1 VKTLAL
7 RISLVGGL
15 LCNLTSRAA
24 DVLMVVN
31 KSDDTVSFLD
41 AKTGAQRGSVAVG
54 KGPHEVELLADGR
67 TAAVSNYGTQAE
79 PGSSLSLIAVDTR
92 AAKPSIDLGHGTR
105 PHGLRSLKDGRL
117 LVTAEGTQ
125 ELLIVDPG
133 VGRVIDR
140 IPTNRETS
148 HMVAAAPDGTRAY
161 VANIGSGSLTAVDL
175 VGKKVLRDVPTGKGA
190 EGIDISPSGR
200 EVWVTNRGSDTVS
213 IIDAKSLETTA
224 TLKAAEFPIR
234 IKFTPDGKR
243 ALVSCARSGDVLVF
257 DVGARK
263 ELLRIP
269 LGLRAVPGSEQHL
282 FATRFGKSPAPV
294 GLLIAPDGKR
304 AWVASTN
311 ADVVSEIDLLQ
322 SKTTRLLAAGRE
334 PDGLAGAFEQSRR

>member
-1 VKTLAL
+1 M
-7 RISLVGGL
+7 
-15 LCNLTSRAA
+15 AA

-41 AKTGAQRGSVAVG
+41 AKTGALQGTVAIG
-54 KGPHEVELLADGR
+54 KAPHEVELLADGR

-79 PGSSLSLIAVDTR
+79 PGSSLTLIAVDAR
-92 AAKPSIDLGHGTR
+92 AAKGSVDVGSGTR
-105 PHGLRSLKDGRL
+105 PHGLRALRDGRL
-117 LVTAEGTQ
+117 LATAEGTK

-133 VGRVIDR
+133 AGVVVAR

-148 HMVAAAPDGTRAY
+148 HMVVAAPDGTRAY
-161 VANIGSGSLTAVDL
+161 VANIGSGSVTAVDL
-175 VGKKVLRDVPTGKGA
+175 AARKVLQDVPTGKGA

-200 EVWVTNRGSDTVS
+200 EVWVTNRGNDTVS
-213 IIDAKSLETTA
+213 VIDARSLEIVA

-257 DVGARK
+257 DVTGRK
-263 ELLRIP
+263 ELLRIR
-269 LGLRAVPGSEQHL
+269 LGLQAVAGSEKHL
-282 FATRFGKSPAPV
+282 FATQFGKSPAPV
-294 GLLIAPDGKR
+294 GLLMAPDGKR

-311 ADVVSEIDLLQ
+311 ADLISELDLAQ
-322 SKTTRLLAAGRE
+322 SKISRVLAAGRE

>member
-1 VKTLAL
+1 MKPLSL
-7 RISLVGGL
+7 QISLVGGL
-15 LCNLTSRAA
+15 LWTATSMAA
-24 DVLMVVN
+24 DLLMVVN

-41 AKTGAQRGSVAVG
+41 AKTGALQGTVGVG
-54 KGPHEVELLADGR
+54 KAPHEVELLADGR

-79 PGSSLSLIAVDTR
+79 PGSSLTLIAVDAR
-92 AAKPSIDLGHGTR
+92 AAKGSVDVGSGTR
-105 PHGLRSLKDGRL
+105 PHGLRALRDGRL
-117 LVTAEGTQ
+117 LATAEGTK

-133 VGRVIDR
+133 AGVVVAR

-148 HMVAAAPDGTRAY
+148 HMVVAAPDGTRAY
-161 VANIGSGSLTAVDL
+161 VANIGSGSVTAVDL
-175 VGKKVLRDVPTGKGA
+175 AARKVLQDVPTGKGA

-200 EVWVTNRGSDTVS
+200 EVWVTNRGNDTVS
-213 IIDAKSLETTA
+213 VIDARSLEIVA

-257 DVGARK
+257 DVTGRK
-263 ELLRIP
+263 ELLRIR
-269 LGLRAVPGSEQHL
+269 LGLQAVAGSEKHL
-282 FATRFGKSPAPV
+282 FATQFGKSPAPV
-294 GLLIAPDGKR
+294 GLLMAPDGKR

-311 ADVVSEIDLLQ
+311 ADLISELDLAQ
-322 SKTTRLLAAGRE
+322 SKISRVVAAGRE

>member
-1 VKTLAL
+1 M
-7 RISLVGGL
+7 
-15 LCNLTSRAA
+15 AA

-41 AKTGAQRGSVAVG
+41 AKTGALQGTVAVG
-54 KGPHEVELLADGR
+54 KAPHEVELLADGR

-79 PGSSLSLIAVDTR
+79 PGSSLTLIAVDAR
-92 AAKPSIDLGHGTR
+92 AAKGSVAVGSGTR
-105 PHGLRSLKDGRL
+105 PHGLRALRDGHL
-117 LVTAEGTQ
+117 LVTAEGTK

-133 VGRVIDR
+133 AGRVVAR

-148 HMVAAAPDGTRAY
+148 HMVVAAPDGTRAY
-161 VANIGSGSLTAVDL
+161 VANIGSGSVTAVDL
-175 VGKKVLRDVPTGKGA
+175 ATRKVLQDVSTGKGA

-200 EVWVTNRGSDTVS
+200 EVWVTNRGNDTVS
-213 IIDAKSLETTA
+213 VIDAKSLEIVA

-234 IKFTPDGKR
+234 IKFTPNGKR

-257 DVGARK
+257 DVAGRK
-263 ELLRIP
+263 ELLRIR
-269 LGLRAVPGSEQHL
+269 LGLQAVAGSEKHL
-282 FATRFGKSPAPV
+282 FATQFGKSPAPV
-294 GLLIAPDGKR
+294 GLLMAPDGKR

-311 ADVVSEIDLLQ
+311 ADLVSELDLGQ
-322 SKTTRLLAAGRE
+322 SKVSRVLASGRE

>member
-1 VKTLAL
+1 MKPPSL
-7 RISLVGGL
+7 RISFVGSVL
-15 LCNLTSRAA
+15 WTATSMAA

-41 AKTGAQRGSVAVG
+41 AKTGALQGTVAVG
-54 KGPHEVELLADGR
+54 KAPHEVELLADGR

-79 PGSSLSLIAVDTR
+79 PGSSLTLIAVDAR
-92 AAKPSIDLGHGTR
+92 AAKGSVDVGSGTR
-105 PHGLRSLKDGRL
+105 PHGLRALRDGRL
-117 LVTAEGTQ
+117 LATAEGTK

-133 VGRVIDR
+133 AGVVVAR

-148 HMVAAAPDGTRAY
+148 HMVVAAPDGTRAY
-161 VANIGSGSLTAVDL
+161 VANIGSGSVTAVDL
-175 VGKKVLRDVPTGKGA
+175 AARKVLQDVPTGKGA

-200 EVWVTNRGSDTVS
+200 EVWVTNRGNDTVS
-213 IIDAKSLETTA
+213 VIDARSLEIVA

-257 DVGARK
+257 DVTGRK
-263 ELLRIP
+263 ELLRIR
-269 LGLRAVPGSEQHL
+269 LGLQAVAGSEKHL
-282 FATRFGKSPAPV
+282 FATQFGKSPAPV

-311 ADVVSEIDLLQ
+311 ADLISELDLAQ
-322 SKTTRLLAAGRE
+322 SKISRVVAAGRE